1 MRGRE
6 EGGTVV
12 SNQCIQSETGIT
24 SLKGDADVEAG
35 FIILNKTR
43 HCSRYHNCNLTSE
56 GRQIYCDI
64 EVGDRS
70 QFYMHDVCAFLL
82 RFEWDFKFK
91 FISETFCRKI
101 ARFTQLFSY
110 QSNMIIAPV
119 CLKYCRV

>member
-70 QFYMHDVCAFLL
+70 QFYMHVSTQTSVPSCSGLNV
-82 RFEWDFKFK
+82 
-91 FISETFCRKI
+91 ISG
-101 ARFTQLFSY
+101 LSSY
-110 QSNMIIAPV
+110 QKHSAG
-119 CLKYCRV
+119 K